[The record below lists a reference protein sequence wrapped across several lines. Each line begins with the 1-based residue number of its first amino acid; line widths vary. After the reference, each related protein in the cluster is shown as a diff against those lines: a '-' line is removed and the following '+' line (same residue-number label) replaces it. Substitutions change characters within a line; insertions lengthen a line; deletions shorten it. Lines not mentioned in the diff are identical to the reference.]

1 MKLPCAVTRD
11 LLPLYAEELVEQET
25 QALIEEHLT
34 GCSACRAKLSE
45 FKTETS
51 APIETAKPLQSL
63 KKQLQKRR
71 LYSAVI
77 AVLCVFIAVY
87 AWFYHANERKLV
99 SWEEGLIQAAGIE
112 QRPYDEVFGQ
122 TDAPDEPQRSN
133 VDVLILRVDNRI
145 TGTSETLFMDDD
157 GSRTVLLQGWTSGG
171 SGYFIRDYNEMILY
185 PVPDRVMYVD
195 SVQQHLLWGKPLD
208 GGVEILPRLA
218 LGYYLLLALAATF
231 VLGLA
236 WFFLRRRK
244 NGWIVRQLFF
254 APASYLGAH
263 FLMKGFH
270 TVSDF
275 MAHDFFNILLI
286 AIALYALISLTW
298 QVFLQ
303 WQKEA

>member
-25 QALIEEHLT
+25 HTLIEEHLT
-34 GCSACRAKLSE
+34 DCSACRAKLSE
-45 FKTETS
+45 LKTETS

-77 AVLCVFIAVY
+77 AALCVFIAVY

-99 SWEEGLIQAAGIE
+99 PWEEGLIQAAGIE

-122 TDAPDEPQRSN
+122 TDASDEPRRSN

-195 SVQQHLLWGKPLD
+195 GAQQHLLWGKPLD

-218 LGYYLLLALAATF
+218 LGYSF
-231 VLGLA
+231 SDWLGFSFA
-236 WFFLRRRK
+236 
-244 NGWIVRQLFF
+244 NGKT
-254 APASYLGAH
+254 AGSSGSSSSPPSP
-263 FLMKGFH
+263 
-270 TVSDF
+270 TS
-275 MAHDFFNILLI
+275 
-286 AIALYALISLTW
+286 ALI
-298 QVFLQ
+298 F
-303 WQKEA
+303 

>member
-1 MKLPCAVTRD
+1 MW
-11 LLPLYAEELVEQET
+11 Q
-25 QALIEEHLT
+25 QF
-34 GCSACRAKLSE
+34 S
-45 FKTETS
+45 
-51 APIETAKPLQSL
+51 
-63 KKQLQKRR
+63 KR
-71 LYSAVI
+71 
-77 AVLCVFIAVY
+77 
-87 AWFYHANERKLV
+87 
-99 SWEEGLIQAAGIE
+99 
-112 QRPYDEVFGQ
+112 
-122 TDAPDEPQRSN
+122 
-133 VDVLILRVDNRI
+133 
-145 TGTSETLFMDDD
+145 DDD

-195 SVQQHLLWGKPLD
+195 GAQQHLLWGKPLD

-218 LGYYLLLALAATF
+218 PGYYVLLALAAAF
-231 VLGLA
+231 VFGLA
-236 WFFLRRRK
+236 WFFLRKRK
-244 NGWIVRQLFF
+244 NGWIARQLFF

-303 WQKEA
+303 RQKEA

>member
-25 QALIEEHLT
+25 QALIAEHLT

-45 FKTETS
+45 LKTETS

-63 KKQLQKRR
+63 KKQLRKRR

-77 AVLCVFIAVY
+77 AALCVFIAVY

-122 TDAPDEPQRSN
+122 TDAPDEPRRSS

-195 SVQQHLLWGKPLD
+195 GAQQHLLWGKPLD

-218 LGYYLLLALAATF
+218 LGYYLLLALAAAF
-231 VLGLA
+231 VFGLA
-236 WFFLRRRK
+236 WFFLRKRK

-254 APASYLGAH
+254 TPVSYLGAH
-263 FLMKGFH
+263 FLMKGLP

-303 WQKEA
+303 RQKEA

>member
-25 QALIEEHLT
+25 RTLIEEHLT

-45 FKTETS
+45 LKTETS

-77 AVLCVFIAVY
+77 AALCVFIAVY

-99 SWEEGLIQAAGIE
+99 PWEEGLIQAAGIE

-122 TDAPDEPQRSN
+122 TDAPDEPRRSN

-145 TGTSETLFMDDD
+145 TGTSETLFRDDD
-157 GSRTVLLQGWTSGG
+157 GSRTVLLQGWTSGS

-195 SVQQHLLWGKPLD
+195 GAQQHLLWGKPLD
-208 GGVEILPRLA
+208 GGVDVLVVQRPRERASLD
-218 LGYYLLLALAATF
+218 
-231 VLGLA
+231 
-236 WFFLRRRK
+236 LREHRLEVGGGGR
-244 NGWIVRQLFF
+244 
-254 APASYLGAH
+254 A
-263 FLMKGFH
+263 
-270 TVSDF
+270 
-275 MAHDFFNILLI
+275 
-286 AIALYALISLTW
+286 
-298 QVFLQ
+298 
-303 WQKEA
+303 